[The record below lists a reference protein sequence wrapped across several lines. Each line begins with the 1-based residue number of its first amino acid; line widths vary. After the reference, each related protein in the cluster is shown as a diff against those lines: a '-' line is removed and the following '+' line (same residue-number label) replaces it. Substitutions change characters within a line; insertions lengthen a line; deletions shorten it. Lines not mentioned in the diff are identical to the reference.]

1 MQGKLIPERLTQGIV
16 IVNDENLF
24 GGGHCQSF
32 VDYGTLDNSRMIND
46 LLIARGQDNR
56 P

>member
-1 MQGKLIPERLTQGIV
+1 MQGKLIPECLSQGIV
-16 IVNDENLF
+16 IIDDENFF

-32 VDYGTLDNSRMIND
+32 VNYGTLDNSRMINE
-46 LLIARGQDNR
+46 LLVARVQDNR